1 MMVRVAGGVGEQG
14 SVSDKCSARARE
26 VKEVSRKPTLQGG
39 TWGPERW
46 GAFKVWEGSEVTQDK
61 CGEKKVGLRDGGCCE
76 RDIRKE
82 GTAKKWGESGEIPV
96 TEARRGESQ
105 KEGPASRP
113 ARAGDSGEEGQWC
126 GAHCPPGQERICRRI
141 SSREVKSH

>member
-1 MMVRVAGGVGEQG
+1 MTESLCFTAEMGTLQVNYTLIIKKKKRTAESPLQSLQEPSPLEMMVRVAGGVGEQG

-82 GTAKKWGESGEIPV
+82 GTAKKWGEI
-96 TEARRGESQ
+96 RRDPCDGSQ
-105 KEGPASRP
+105 EG
-113 ARAGDSGEEGQWC
+113 
-126 GAHCPPGQERICRRI
+126 
-141 SSREVKSH
+141 